1 MMLRHGLS
9 LLRSAPSLRTQLMSS
24 TSDRIVQTSL
34 SLSQLKHQSQV
45 QFKAADAART
55 ELEIVPVLSTEDFAL
70 RVFTGSDKAVDIQNI
85 FSIEEEAAEGS
96 VGGAD
101 SVKALRIV
109 KNSVLDA
116 KVQLLLPHTV
126 DLNVAVT
133 NGNVMLKDKIEGDVK
148 VVLGRGD
155 IEVDKIRGT
164 NVSLKTNGGQIQVS
178 ALVEGETVRLE
189 AQEGIKCK
197 RLMAGKAEV
206 KLGKGESKGSEFGAI
221 YASTCNIVSTNQSGQ
236 STLRVGNVHGYLRVS
251 SEGLKSLEVDRV
263 TGALEVEDSG
273 DKCDVVA
280 HFDSWTNDASSSI
293 LVGGNV
299 RVSLQPAAPID
310 VELHGTKVSVGKDCE
325 FTNSEMDQLD
335 EDYAIFTGE
344 LRAQEAAMTSSG
356 STGKINVDSA
366 KDDAMR
372 TSFFMKENDTG
383 THDEYEDKTPRL
395 FVHALSGEVTLDQL
409 NWMDNIKRKH
419 LKR

>member
-1 MMLRHGLS
+1 MLRHGLS
-9 LLRSAPSLRTQLMSS
+9 LLRSVPSLRTQLMSS
-24 TSDRIVQTSL
+24 ASEFTLQTSL
-34 SLSQLKHQSQV
+34 SLSQLKHQGKV
-45 QFKAADAART
+45 QLKAADAART
-55 ELEIVPVLSTEDFAL
+55 ELEIVPVLSTDDFAL
-70 RVFTGSDKAVDIQNI
+70 R
-85 FSIEEEAAEGS
+85 
-96 VGGAD
+96 
-101 SVKALRIV
+101 
-109 KNSVLDA
+109 
-116 KVQLLLPHTV
+116 LLLPHTV

-133 NGNVMLKDKIEGDVK
+133 NGSVTLKDKIEGDVK

-155 IEVDKIRGT
+155 IEVNKVRGT
-164 NVSLKTNGGQIQVS
+164 NVSLKTNGGQIRLS

-189 AQEGIKCK
+189 AQGGVKCK

-206 KLGKGESKGSEFGAI
+206 KIGKGESEGSEFGAI

-236 STLRVGNVHGYLRVS
+236 STLRVGNMHGYLRVS
-251 SEGLKSLEVDRV
+251 SEGLKSLEVDSV

-273 DKCDVVA
+273 EKCDVVA

-293 LVGGNV
+293 LTGGNV

-310 VELHGTKVSVGKDCE
+310 VELHGTKVTVGKDCE
-325 FTNSEMDQLD
+325 FSSSEMDQLD

-344 LRAQEAAMTSSG
+344 LGAQEGAAIATSG
-356 STGKINVDSA
+356 STGKINMDSA

-372 TSFFMKENDTG
+372 TSFFMKKNDTG
-383 THDEYEDKTPRL
+383 RDEEEVKTPRL

-419 LKR
+419 LKQ